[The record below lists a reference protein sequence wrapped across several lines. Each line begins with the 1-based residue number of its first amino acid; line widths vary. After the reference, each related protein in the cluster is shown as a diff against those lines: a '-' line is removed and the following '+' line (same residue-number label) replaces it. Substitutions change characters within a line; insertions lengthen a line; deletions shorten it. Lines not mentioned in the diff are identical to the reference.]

1 MELRDYL
8 RILRRYWVQIV
19 ATTLLGIIVGAV
31 VSITATPKYEASTQI
46 YVSVRGD
53 GQAVGE
59 LAQGSTVARQS
70 VSTYASIA
78 TTESVLGP
86 VIEKLDLP
94 QSPEVLSAQI
104 QATAP
109 ANQSLISVIVTGEDP
124 KLTAQIAN
132 EVGKS
137 LKAVVEDELEASTT
151 RNEPSLVSMNTVQP
165 ATEPVAPVSP
175 RVPLNL
181 ALGTL
186 LGMALG
192 LGIAVLRAVLDTRIR
207 SLQEIEHATD
217 VPVLGGITYDADS
230 PKRPLIVQSDPHSP
244 RAEAFRTLRTNLE
257 FLAVSNQEH
266 SRARTFVVSSP
277 GPGEGKSTTATNL
290 ALALAETGTR
300 VVLIDGDL
308 RMPAVA
314 RYMGIEGGTGLT
326 DLLIGSVEVSD
337 VLQQWGKDELYV
349 LPSGKVPPNPSE
361 LLGSK
366 AMDELLNLLGELFD
380 YIIIDAPPL
389 LLVTDAS
396 VLSQHAS
403 GVLIVAASGATR
415 KQSLIGA
422 LDTLEI
428 AGGKA
433 LGIIVT
439 MLPLKGPDSYAYGAY
454 GAYGGYGRTGEK
466 QANAMA
472 EELASSIPPGP
483 IGRRS
488 ER

>member
-8 RILRRYWVQIV
+8 RILHKYWVQIV
-19 ATTLLGIIVGAV
+19 ATTLLGIIIGAV
-31 VSITATPKYEASTQI
+31 VSIAATPKYEASTQI

-53 GQAVGE
+53 GQGVGE
-59 LAQGSTVARQS
+59 LAQGSTLARQS
-70 VSTYASIA
+70 VSTYAAIA

-86 VIEKLDLP
+86 VIKKLNLP
-94 QSPEVLSAQI
+94 QSPGALTAQI

-109 ANQSLISVIVTGEDP
+109 ANQSLVSVTVTGEDP

-137 LKAVVEDELEASTT
+137 LKTVVEEELEASTT
-151 RNEPSLVSMNTVQP
+151 RDEPSLVSLNTVQP
-165 ATEPVAPVSP
+165 ATEPSVPVSP
-175 RVPLNL
+175 RIPLNL

-186 LGMALG
+186 LGLAIG
-192 LGIAVLRAVLDTRIR
+192 VGIAVLRAVLDTRIH
-207 SLQEIEHATD
+207 SLQDIEQLTD
-217 VPVLGGITYDADS
+217 APVLGGISYDADS
-230 PKRPLIVQSDPHSP
+230 PKRPLIVQAEPHSP
-244 RAEAFRTLRTNLE
+244 GAEAFRTLRTNLE
-257 FLAVSNQEH
+257 FLAVSNQDH
-266 SRARTFVVSSP
+266 SRARTFVVSSA

-290 ALALAETGTR
+290 ALALAETGSK

-308 RMPAVA
+308 RLPGIAH
-314 RYMGIEGGTGLT
+314 YMGIEGGTGLT
-326 DLLIGSVEVSD
+326 DLLIGNVEVSD
-337 VLQQWGKDELYV
+337 VLQQWGKDSLYV

-366 AMDELLNLLGELFD
+366 AMDELLTLLGGLFD

-389 LLVTDAS
+389 LLVTDAA

-403 GVLIVAASGATR
+403 GVLLVAASGATR
-415 KQSLIGA
+415 KQSLAGA
-422 LDTLEI
+422 LDTLET

-433 LGIIVT
+433 LGVIVT

-454 GAYGGYGRTGEK
+454 GAYGSYGRTDAK

-472 EELASSIPPGP
+472 GEVAGSIAPGP